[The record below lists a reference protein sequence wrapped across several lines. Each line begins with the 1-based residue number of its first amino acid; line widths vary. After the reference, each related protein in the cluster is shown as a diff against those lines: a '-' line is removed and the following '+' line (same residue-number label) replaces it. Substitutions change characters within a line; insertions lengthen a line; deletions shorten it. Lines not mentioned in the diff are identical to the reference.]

1 MGNEKKKNHPC
12 QDLKRQGKN
21 SHETRCI
28 KHILFCSEKS
38 YIFLWNFVKKN
49 IFVAFV
55 AFKKPKFVINFEYQI
70 GIEISRYYLN
80 F

>member
-1 MGNEKKKNHPC
+1 M
-12 QDLKRQGKN
+12 
-21 SHETRCI
+21 
-28 KHILFCSEKS
+28 KHVVSNIS
-38 YIFLWNFVKKN
+38 YIVQKNYIFFMEFCKKN

-70 GIEISRYYLN
+70 GIEISRYYMN